1 VLARAARPGLGWRW
15 RRELFA
21 FLVRNAGTPGRC
33 FGLPPNRTVELGTQL
48 EV

>member
-1 VLARAARPGLGWRW
+1 MTGSGAPW
-15 RRELFA
+15 RRFA
-21 FLVRNAGTPGRC
+21 FLVRNQGQPTKF